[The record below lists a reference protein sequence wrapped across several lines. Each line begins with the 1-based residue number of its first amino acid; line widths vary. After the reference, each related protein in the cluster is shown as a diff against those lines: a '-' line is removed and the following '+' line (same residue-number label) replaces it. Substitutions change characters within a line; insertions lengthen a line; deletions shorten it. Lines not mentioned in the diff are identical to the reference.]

1 MTDLPE
7 QPSRSFRFAAALAAA
22 LLLLGAAS
30 PASAGGGIGSAATSG
45 SANSSTPAS
54 PCSTPPTQAEC
65 SEAWE
70 DNSAQSTC
78 SASNTQISVDGN
90 DCSISSRCSTDTTAF
105 PYNVTSITVCV
116 SKVSQLTNCDGFLSV
131 GSC

>member
-1 MTDLPE
+1 MPDLPE
-7 QPSRSFRFAAALAAA
+7 QPSYSLRFAAALAAA

-30 PASAGGGIGSAATSG
+30 LASAGGGIGGAATSG
-45 SANSSTPAS
+45 SANSSTPA
-54 PCSTPPTQAEC
+54 PCSIPPTQAEC

-70 DNSAQSTC
+70 DSFAQSTC
-78 SASNTQISVDGN
+78 SASHTQISVDGN

-105 PYNVTSITVCV
+105 PYSVTSITVCV
-116 SKVSQLTNCDGFLSV
+116 NKVSQLMNCNGFLSV